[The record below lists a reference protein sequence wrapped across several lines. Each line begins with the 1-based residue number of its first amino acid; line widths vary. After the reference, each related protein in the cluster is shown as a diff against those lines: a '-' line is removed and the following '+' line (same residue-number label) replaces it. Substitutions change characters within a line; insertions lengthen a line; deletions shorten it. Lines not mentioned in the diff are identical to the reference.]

1 MEGNDVS
8 LQQTN
13 LKYLLTSEDIE
24 FLEKL
29 PQKNEELEKE
39 LKNISIKKE
48 KITEKILQNADK
60 GANAPR
66 QLREA
71 VNNSEAALESIDLAY
86 KNLLELQDCYRS
98 VEKSLI
104 IIYEKSRLNNKDS
117 RIEEESQTLSKKI
130 SIAKTIENSTKI
142 DNEKNYLMANSFLE
156 KRGQSSV
163 ISDHYTDLS
172 EITLDN
178 LQDNPILRI
187 KERRVELP
195 YTKKEV
201 ENYMKTYPDEYKT
214 VQDVIVKEFMMYTSL
229 FNKHPV
235 LSRFKE
241 AYYLCRN
248 KEMMTIWE
256 SFSYAKSIMLKSEI
270 NPYIIAASKSK
281 KQLEEYVYC
290 LENNKLDEYKYF
302 KIIYEINPL
311 KAHAT

>member
-117 RIEEESQTLSKKI
+117 RIEEESQTLSKK
-130 SIAKTIENSTKI
+130 N
-142 DNEKNYLMANSFLE
+142 
-156 KRGQSSV
+156 
-163 ISDHYTDLS
+163 
-172 EITLDN
+172 
-178 LQDNPILRI
+178 
-187 KERRVELP
+187 
-195 YTKKEV
+195 
-201 ENYMKTYPDEYKT
+201 
-214 VQDVIVKEFMMYTSL
+214 
-229 FNKHPV
+229 
-235 LSRFKE
+235 
-241 AYYLCRN
+241 
-248 KEMMTIWE
+248 
-256 SFSYAKSIMLKSEI
+256 
-270 NPYIIAASKSK
+270 
-281 KQLEEYVYC
+281 
-290 LENNKLDEYKYF
+290 
-302 KIIYEINPL
+302 
-311 KAHAT
+311 